1 MEEDKEVR
9 THIPLTPIR
18 RLLELHCPYHI
29 SNEATIELRNL
40 LEKIG
45 LGIARDAVAEFE
57 NLNKCREKQ
66 GLRPLKRLNSWA
78 VRAGM
83 DSRNSNLNKEFING
97 LKNKNKGLQFE
108 DEEVVIPG
116 SDNMSAQTIAAKPD
130 KITYDRRREVI

>member
-1 MEEDKEVR
+1 MEEDKEMR

-29 SNEATIELRNL
+29 SSESTIELRNL

-45 LGIARDAVAEFE
+45 LEIARDAVAEFE
-57 NLNKCREKQ
+57 KLNRCREKQ
-66 GLRPLKRLNSWA
+66 GLRRLKRLNAWA
-78 VRAGM
+78 VR
-83 DSRNSNLNKEFING
+83 NSNFFITFINSHN
-97 LKNKNKGLQFE
+97 NKNKGLQFE

-130 KITYDRRREVI
+130 NKTTDDRRREVV